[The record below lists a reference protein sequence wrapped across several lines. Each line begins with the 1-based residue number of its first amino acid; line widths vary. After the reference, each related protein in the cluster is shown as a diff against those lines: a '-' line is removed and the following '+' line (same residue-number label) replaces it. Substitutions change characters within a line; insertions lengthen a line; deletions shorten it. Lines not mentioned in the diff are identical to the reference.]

1 MSVNHIPRNYKGQR
15 ITRDGA
21 EYCKIEI
28 ESYDP
33 AKSFHTYNL
42 NPTLSNCSRLVKD
55 GVKYYKSKNKKNWKY
70 NAKHKVSKGEYRVE
84 ALVFTT
90 KTKNQ
95 GFNFNSTQTMEV
107 TSTYDVVSTTSA
119 NTYTMAQ
126 IIEAASRIKKYYDK
140 NNSLPNYVTINNN
153 KVYRNELNYL
163 LSKCVYQLGNGI
175 KTNIKAPNSI
185 TDEPKPKNTLK
196 KGKIYK
202 ASYLSDAYD
211 SYWFIERHGKIY
223 NYVITSR
230 GYMTASTQVMGYSYI
245 LEYYYRHKR
254 LPNWVLVWN
263 YRGKALKN
271 TSFTET
277 TSKTST
283 VVYKPNVKTTSY
295 DEFLSRID
303 LGVVSVNKKE
313 TMNITIEGTYDSQ
326 VIALYFKKIRIYTG
340 DTNNEGQLTILG
352 ASGKIASKLNE
363 DTLKFTILN
372 KIGTVEKG
380 GFKEELNSTGLV
392 FDYRDQVNCYIK
404 DVDGEIKRIFGGYIS
419 EPLIS
424 EDLMTIE
431 IDCSGRGIDGS
442 KKSILKELSIGGA
455 LPTSDLSYKAN
466 TYYDALKC
474 LASGIETPY
483 LLPNI
488 NSIIE
493 SIPNKKGF
501 FLDLTVSKNQKRVK
515 AKNAKASAHTKGM
528 IIRNGRAAKKITSK
542 SKDKTS
548 KTVTG
553 VVTNP
558 KSVHGSCS
566 HCSYNPMQKNSFKNY
581 CPVGKHTGT
590 LVWNPKG
597 IGEGEWTCSKCDAD
611 YCAKCGSEK
620 LRNKRGTLTKTSNSS
635 DSTTDT
641 TTTTEVGIPG
651 EVQSVVL
658 FDSDLFNKVGTV
670 GTIPKGWNIQ
680 NYPIFEMTYGLGR
693 EGISETKKVWIPKQ
707 NDASG
712 KPIPG
717 TGKWV
722 ENKARTGFNKDKP
735 AVFHIEIHLTREALT
750 KMNNKTASW
759 KTGSNNKWSVI
770 TFEFTDTDVT
780 SRSDRGSS
788 ISTQGKVTRI
798 NPIWAYNKMNI
809 AAININEW
817 LQSLPNKYLR
827 KIVFKYYHNT
837 ESVMYDEKNKI
848 DCRMIVKDLTFRQG
862 EAYFPEVI
870 STNGQKINDTF
881 ETITKTLR
889 LDAYWEYQKER
900 SKDRLMLKKQD
911 FEVSKYE
918 LEEGINGNILSIDN
932 ICYHVVSSL
941 CNSIIKVYKVPS
953 GFYGYVASK
962 DIDNLIK
969 YGEHQDIEV
978 LNEDTGYHYANKLAT
993 HDEAH
998 HKSMKYTYT
1007 LTGAGYRD
1015 IKIGE
1020 YVPCTLL
1027 DEKLNDIQPLLSME
1041 WKYDPKDRPKIKSTY
1056 GLGEVSDKIRRQKF
1070 FKNMRKGLPE
1080 KRTTFSGDVK
1090 EVVYNGE

>member
-1 MSVNHIPRNYKGQR
+1 MGVNHIPRNYKGQR

-33 AKSFHTYNL
+33 VKSFHTYNL
-42 NPTLSNCSRLVKD
+42 NPTISNCSRLVKD
-55 GVKYYKSKNKKNWKY
+55 GLKYYKSKNKKNWKY
-70 NAKHKVSKGEYRVE
+70 NVKHKVYKGEYRVE

-107 TSTYDVVSTTSA
+107 TSKYDVVSTTSA
-119 NTYTMAQ
+119 NNYTMAQ

-140 NNSLPNYVTINNN
+140 NNSLPNYVLINNN

-163 LSKCVYQLGNGI
+163 LSKCVYQLGKGI
-175 KTNIKAPNSI
+175 KGSIKAPNSI
-185 TDEPKPKNTLK
+185 TDEPKAKNTLK

-202 ASYLSDAYD
+202 KDYLSDAYD
-211 SYWFIERHGKIY
+211 SYRFIEQNGKIY
-223 NYVITSR
+223 NYVVTSR
-230 GYMTASTQVMGYSYI
+230 GYMTATTQVMSYSYI
-245 LEYYYRHKR
+245 LEYYYRYKR

-263 YRGKALKN
+263 YRGKSLKN

-303 LGVVSVNKKE
+303 LGVVSVNKEKN
-313 TMNITIEGTYDSQ
+313 MNITLEGTYDSK
-326 VIALYFKKIRIYTG
+326 VITLYFKKIRRYSG

-352 ASGKIASKLNE
+352 AGGKVSSKLNE

-372 KIGTVEKG
+372 KIGSADKG
-380 GFKEELNSTGLV
+380 GFKENLHSTGLV
-392 FDYRDQVNCYIK
+392 FDYRDQVNCYLK
-404 DVDGEIKRIFGGYIS
+404 DVDGVTKRVFGGYIS
-419 EPLIS
+419 EPLVS
-424 EDLMTIE
+424 DDLMTIE

-442 KKSILKELSIGGA
+442 KKSLLKELSIGGA
-455 LPTSDLSYKAN
+455 LPSTDLSLKTKTFYS
-466 TYYDALKC
+466 ALKI
-474 LASGIETPY
+474 LSGGVETPY
-483 LLPNI
+483 KLNNI
-488 NSIIE
+488 NNIIE
-493 SIPNKKGF
+493 SIPDKKGF

-515 AKNAKASAHTKGM
+515 AINASVSSHSKGV
-528 IIRNGRAAKKITSK
+528 IIRNGRAAKKIST
-542 SKDKTS
+542 KTKNKKAKIVS
-548 KTVTG
+548 S

-558 KSVHGSCS
+558 KAVHGSCY
-566 HCSYNPMQKNSFKNY
+566 HCNYSPKEKNSFKNY
-581 CPVGKHTGT
+581 CPVGGHTGT
-590 LVWNPKG
+590 LIWNPKG
-597 IGEGEWTCSKCDAD
+597 SAEGEWTCSKCGAD

-620 LRNKRGTLTKTSNSS
+620 LKNKRGTLTKTSDTS
-635 DSTTDT
+635 DN
-641 TTTTEVGIPG
+641 TTTTEVGIAG

-658 FDSDLFNKVGTV
+658 FNGALFNKDSQ
-670 GTIPKGWNIQ
+670 KRGWNIQ
-680 NYPIFEMTYGLGR
+680 NYPVFEMTYGMGR
-693 EGISETKKVWIPKQ
+693 EGIAETKKIWIPRQ
-707 NDASG
+707 NDARG
-712 KPIPG
+712 NLIPG

-722 ENKARTGFNKDKP
+722 KNKARTGFNKDKP
-735 AVFHIEIHLTREALT
+735 AVFHIEIHLTRSALT
-750 KMNNKTASW
+750 KMNNETASW
-759 KTGSNNKWSVI
+759 KPNSSKKWSVV
-770 TFEFTDTDVT
+770 TFEFTDTDIT
-780 SRSDRGSS
+780 SASDRGSS

-798 NPIWAYNKMNI
+798 NPIWAYNKLNI

-817 LQSLPNKYLR
+817 LKSLPNKYLR
-827 KIVFKYYHNT
+827 KIVFKYYHNS
-837 ESVMYDEKNKI
+837 ESVMYDENNKI
-848 DCRMIVKDLTFRQG
+848 DCRMIVKDLVFRQG
-862 EAYFPEVI
+862 DAYSPELI

-881 ETITKTLR
+881 ETIIKTLR

-900 SKDRLMLKKQD
+900 SKDKLMLRKQD

-932 ICYHVVSSL
+932 ISYHVVSSL

-993 HDEAH
+993 HDESH

-1007 LTGAGYRD
+1007 LTANGYRD

-1070 FKNMRKGLPE
+1070 FKSMRKGLPE
-1080 KRTTFSGDVK
+1080 KRTTFSGDTK
-1090 EVVYNGE
+1090 EVVYDGE